1 MKRSLYNS
9 EYERVRREAGLDR
22 AEFPEFA
29 AAPPPIDEARVK
41 DAHEDF
47 KQRMVELDTWETK
60 RAAEAAARADAFTRH
75 NNERVRLAEFAR
87 ASLAPPAGTQTSL
100 ELLLWM
106 GWKIEEADGQRVLV
120 RPVPMKRK
128 TREDYANESL
138 KESF

>member
-1 MKRSLYNS
+1 MKRSLYDT

-22 AEFPEFA
+22 AEFPEPA
-29 AAPPPIDEARVK
+29 AASPPIDEVRVK
-41 DAHEDF
+41 AAHEDF
-47 KQRMVELDTWETK
+47 KQRMAELDAWETK
-60 RAAEAAARADAFTRH
+60 RAAEAAARTDAFTRH

-87 ASLAPPAGTQTSL
+87 ASLVPPVGTQTSL

-120 RPVPMKRK
+120 RPGKRK
-128 TREDYANESL
+128 TREDYADESL